1 VEPRVT
7 VSKRL
12 LGDKVFVT
20 YTSSVGS
27 AEEQIFKVEYF
38 LTRKIS
44 LVGLRDERGIL
55 GGDIQ
60 FRFEFK

>member
-1 VEPRVT
+1 
-7 VSKRL
+7 L
-12 LGDKVFVT
+12 LGDKVFFT

-27 AEEQIFKVEYF
+27 AQDQIVKVEYF
-38 LTRKIS
+38 LSKKIS

-55 GGDIQ
+55 GGDIR